1 MIYPTTGWRTKSLSG
16 EEYRRTEGRARKPR
30 RRRGLSMLAMLYHR
44 MAYQII
50 VGRGVPAESVLR
62 EKLPTMRSATSV
74 AKRIVVM
81 VAVRLR
87 LEKIDDLVFNI
98 FLEDPSCGPHEDLE
112 HL

>member
-1 MIYPTTGWRTKSLSG
+1 
-16 EEYRRTEGRARKPR
+16 
-30 RRRGLSMLAMLYHR
+30 MLYHM

-62 EKLPTMRSATSV
+62 EKTPTTKSATSV
-74 AKRIVVM
+74 AKRIAVI

-87 LEKIDDLVFNI
+87 LEKIDDLVFDV
-98 FLEDPSCGPHEDLE
+98 FMVDPSCGPHEDLE

>member
-1 MIYPTTGWRTKSLSG
+1 
-16 EEYRRTEGRARKPR
+16 
-30 RRRGLSMLAMLYHR
+30 MLYHM

-62 EKLPTMRSATSV
+62 EKLPTTESATSV

-87 LEKIDDLVFNI
+87 LENIDDLVLDI
-98 FLEDPSCGPHEDLE
+98 SLEDPSCGPHEDSE